1 MSYRCSGCCQTL
13 CTRMLSTFCMLLH
26 ALHLVHHYRI
36 PLLHDTELV
45 LSCRGGH
52 NHATRLHRQG
62 SPGSIAA
69 QTYLQFTYMPSPVF
83 VSSKRNW
90 RRGRNNGSLVDW
102 QRPRLPR
109 SSRLLLPTGTD
120 CNLYV
125 LHVEHVEANQPSKAT
140 SAAQSPRSRTSKLD
154 AVSSARHVVDET
166 SKSHVA
172 CCEECRTPPSI
183 SDHAHR
189 CELHAEFDWRP
200 PAHCHGMTRPAA
212 ECKTKLLHS
221 SGR

>member
-1 MSYRCSGCCQTL
+1 MQRGPQPCNETASTGLTWIHRCSNI
-13 CTRMLSTFCMLLH
+13 SSLH
-26 ALHLVHHYRI
+26 VHAV
-36 PLLHDTELV
+36 T
-45 LSCRGGH
+45 
-52 NHATRLHRQG
+52 
-62 SPGSIAA
+62 
-69 QTYLQFTYMPSPVF
+69 
-83 VSSKRNW
+83 SSRFRKRNW
-90 RRGRNNGSLVDW
+90 RRGRNNGSHVDW

-109 SSRLLLPTGTD
+109 SSRLLLPTVTD